1 MQIAQAIRA
10 ILRNTDPRCR
20 MDPMKSEVFRS
31 RVVHVCFAIL
41 LIFLAALHAQ
51 AQLRVLRVS
60 PHQTDPTIVTVHGPN
75 IAVYD
80 PQVASRHRLFL
91 FLAGT
96 NGKASASLKMDSVF
110 ANWGFH
116 AISLDY
122 EDTVIAV
129 SCAHSL
135 DTTTFGR
142 YRRAIVTGAPV
153 SSIIKVDTANSILT
167 RFTKLLA
174 YLVKHD
180 PDGGWGQYFS
190 HGEPV
195 WRRIIVAGHS
205 QGAGHAAYIGKM
217 FRVDRVLMF
226 SGPQDYMDN
235 LHKPAPWQ
243 AQKSAT
249 PPSRFFAFL
258 NLKDPFN
265 VHHQIANCML
275 LMHLSTPKFLMV
287 QPGKRIHGHY
297 QILINNYPTKQH
309 HGSTL
314 FLQFA
319 NVWNYMATTQIR

>member
-1 MQIAQAIRA
+1 MKREA
-10 ILRNTDPRCR
+10 LRR
-20 MDPMKSEVFRS
+20 
-31 RVVHVCFAIL
+31 RVVRTGLAVL
-41 LIFLAALHAQ
+41 LIFPGALQ
-51 AQLRVLRVS
+51 AQLKVLRVN
-60 PHQTDPTIVTVHGPN
+60 PAQTDPAIVTVHGPH

-80 PQVASRHRLFL
+80 PQAASGHRLFL
-91 FLAGT
+91 FLSGT
-96 NGKASASLKMDSVF
+96 NGKASGSLQMDSVF
-110 ANWGFH
+110 ASWGFH

-122 EDTVIAV
+122 EDNVIAV
-129 SCAHSL
+129 SCAQSL
-135 DTTTFGR
+135 DSTAFGR
-142 YRRAIVTGAPV
+142 YRRAIVTGAAV
-153 SSIIKVDTANSILT
+153 SSKVKVDPANSILN

-180 PDGGWGQYFS
+180 PSGGWGEYFS

-195 WRRIIVAGHS
+195 WSRIIVAGHS

-235 LHKPAPWQ
+235 LHRPAPWQ

-265 VHHQIANCML
+265 VHHQIANCMA
-275 LMHLSTPKFLMV
+275 LMRLSQPKFLMV
-287 QPGKRIHGHY
+287 QAGETIEGHY
-297 QILINNYPTKQH
+297 QILMNNYPTKQH

-319 NVWNYMATTQIR
+319 NVWNYMVTTRIR